1 MCTFMR
7 SHFGPCTCAYSVFT
21 LHPLLACHDADDLV
35 GYGFPCAHGG
45 VTPQANRFPPS
56 NPVASDCEQKQLTLD
71 EVFEIQAFVRQVKIE
86 HAGMELADYQ
96 STPLRDWSSEDHFD
110 WWCYHHRR
118 CARHRALCRASMAPR
133 CC

>member
-1 MCTFMR
+1 MMQT
-7 SHFGPCTCAYSVFT
+7 T
-21 LHPLLACHDADDLV
+21 LLDMGFRVHTVVLPLKQTDS
-35 GYGFPCAHGG
+35 
-45 VTPQANRFPPS
+45 PPS